1 MKIITYIVVLCI
13 MLLGIT
19 FAMLNA
25 ELVNINYYFG
35 ISHLPLSLLL
45 LLVLVIGTIFGVVAT
60 LFKLLRSKS
69 KIRRLAKKLRL
80 SQKEVASLRAA
91 PIHD

>member
-35 ISHLPLSLLL
+35 IRHLPLSLLL
-45 LLVLVIGTIFGVVAT
+45 LLAVVIGAIFGVVAT

-80 SQKEVASLRAA
+80 AQKEVASLRAA